1 MRVLAFHLLNNYT
14 GSPKVL
20 SQLIKIWRNE
30 GFDVHI
36 TTSLKNEGFLSKIS
50 GITYHTNYY
59 KFYNNLLF
67 RFISLFLSQTIVFFR
82 LLFLVK
88 PTDIIY
94 INTILPFSAA
104 FAGKI
109 KRCRVIYHLH
119 ETSTRPFILKRFLMW
134 VLKITATDVVYVSEY
149 LANVEKVSGK
159 RTYIVHNCIDDEF
172 YITAKEFIRSKA
184 ERKNVLMVSSLK
196 AYKGVEEFIALSKL
210 NPHLSFRLILSASEN
225 DAERFA
231 KKAGNLLNV
240 AVYGTTNNLHPHYQW
255 ADIVLNLSNTDRW
268 VETFGLTVLEGM
280 AYGLPAIVPPVGGVT
295 ELVENDVNG
304 YCISSKQIEEI
315 SQKINFVLSD
325 DNTYNRF
332 SKAASIKVEKYRES
346 TFYGKNISV
355 LNKENSG
362 KE

>member
-20 SQLIKIWRNE
+20 SHLIKIWRNE

-67 RFISLFLSQTIVFFR
+67 RFISLFLSQTIVFYR

-159 RTYIVHNCIDDEF
+159 RTYIIHNCIDDEF
-172 YITAKEFIRSKA
+172 YYTAKEYIRCKT

-196 AYKGVEEFIALSKL
+196 IYKGVEEFIALSKL
-210 NPHLSFRLILSASEN
+210 NPHLCFRLILSASEN
-225 DAERFA
+225 DAEQFA
-231 KKAGNLLNV
+231 KKVGNPKNV
-240 AVYGTTNNLHPHYQW
+240 EIFSTKSDLHQHYQW

-268 VETFGLTVLEGM
+268 IETFGLTVLEGM

>member
-1 MRVLAFHLLNNYT
+1 MRILAFHLLNNYT

-36 TTSLKNEGFLSKIS
+36 TTSKKNEGFLSNIS
-50 GITYHTNYY
+50 GITYHANYY
-59 KFYNNLLF
+59 KFYNNPLS
-67 RFISLFLSQTIVFFR
+67 RFISLLFSQILVFFK

-88 PTDIIY
+88 PTDTIY

-104 FAGKI
+104 LAGKI

-119 ETSTRPFILKRFLMW
+119 ETSTRPIIFKRFLMW
-134 VLKITATDVVYVSEY
+134 VLKFTATDVVYVSEY
-149 LANVEKVSGK
+149 LADVEKVSEK
-159 RTYIVHNCIDDEF
+159 RTYIIHNCIDDEF
-172 YITAKEFIRSKA
+172 YNTAKEFIRCKT

-196 AYKGVEEFIALSKL
+196 AYKGVEEFIALSKF
-210 NPHLSFRLILSASEN
+210 NPHLHFRLILSASEH

-231 KKAGNLLNV
+231 KKAGNPVNV
-240 AVYGTTNNLHPHYQW
+240 EVYGTTNNLHPHYQW
-255 ADIVLNLSNTDRW
+255 ADIVLNLSDTYRW
-268 VETFGLTVLEGM
+268 IETFGLTVLEGM

-295 ELVENDVNG
+295 ALVENDVNG

-315 SQKINFVLSD
+315 SQKINFILSD

-332 SKAASIKVEKYRES
+332 SETASIKIENYRES
-346 TFYGKNISV
+346 NFYGENLLV